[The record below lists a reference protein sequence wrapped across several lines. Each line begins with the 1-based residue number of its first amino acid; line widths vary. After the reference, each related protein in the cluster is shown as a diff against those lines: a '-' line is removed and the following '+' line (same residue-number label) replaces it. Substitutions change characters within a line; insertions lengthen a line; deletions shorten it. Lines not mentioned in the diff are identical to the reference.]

1 MKKLIK
7 KLLAKRGY
15 RKLSIAELKT
25 MIEAKE
31 APETLVEKTEDIELA
46 AEVVE
51 PIAHN
56 PEAVDTQTVTS
67 FENITVQKAKYL
79 NNLVNQFNQ

>member
-25 MIEAKE
+25 MNVGIILTEEYIRNRKLRRLLR
-31 APETLVEKTEDIELA
+31 ETEIGSFVKQTIYEWEQ
-46 AEVVE
+46 
-51 PIAHN
+51 
-56 PEAVDTQTVTS
+56 TQ
-67 FENITVQKAKYL
+67 
-79 NNLVNQFNQ
+79 